1 MASIGHAP
9 CGEKAV
15 GAACPAPL
23 PALRRKE
30 PCAVDVNR
38 IRPASWPRVW
48 REGALR
54 GVPQLPPPG
63 RKGPRLGERAL

>member
-15 GAACPAPL
+15 GAACPAPFR
-23 PALRRKE
+23 ALRRKE

-38 IRPASWPRVW
+38 IRPASWLPRLERRRV
-48 REGALR
+48 A
-54 GVPQLPPPG
+54 G
-63 RKGPRLGERAL
+63 RSAAPAARQERPRLGERAL